1 MGKALLQ
8 NAPLVVLWGY
18 MKLQITNIDRKL
30 TEDELKAIYAEFGTI
45 EECTLVM
52 DAATGKSKGFGFV
65 VIAEE
70 ASALRAVEKTNGRF
84 VNGVKI
90 KVKSV

>member
-1 MGKALLQ
+1 
-8 NAPLVVLWGY
+8 